1 MKIIAIAIWMVALTL
16 LAFNLGK
23 ARGLKRGFCD
33 GYRVGYIDGCLA
45 VAREIRK

>member
-23 ARGLKRGFCD
+23 ARGLRRGLCD
-33 GYRVGYIDGCLA
+33 GYRVGYIDGC
-45 VAREIRK
+45 VAIAHEIRQ